1 MSKFFRKVASAF
13 VVMDENA
20 QQSGAAEGGD
30 GAPSA
35 GLDQITQE
43 TSSLLAQLE
52 GQPGTEKTSAPYEGS
67 LLDLTA
73 EDVFRLSQVE
83 DSPNSALRL
92 VKLITGLSMF
102 PREQQLTMVRAMD
115 VADDTWSEAA
125 VVQDAQKRQ
134 AILRKH
140 LANVA
145 AERAQR
151 MDQLSATIA
160 ETKKNGDAVLA
171 ELDKRIGELYARRE
185 KEATATATEVA
196 QLEQQQRELETAETR
211 ARQGTAQVIQAL
223 SGLLTFL
230 GVPQNAEPR

>member
-1 MSKFFRKVASAF
+1 MSKFFKKVASAF
-13 VVMDENA
+13 VVIDENA
-20 QQSGAAEGGD
+20 QDAGAAEGSE
-30 GAPSA
+30 AQSA
-35 GLDQITQE
+35 GLDQITQD

-52 GQPGTEKTSAPYEGS
+52 GQPAAQTSAAQTGGS

-73 EDVFRLSQVE
+73 EDVFRMSHVQ

-92 VKLITGLSMF
+92 IKLITGLSMF

-151 MDQLSATIA
+151 MNQVSATIA

-171 ELDKRIGELYARRE
+171 ELDKRIAELYARRE
-185 KEATATATEVA
+185 KEAAATTTEVA
-196 QLEQQQRELETAETR
+196 QLEQQQRELEAAETR

-230 GVPQNAEPR
+230 GVPQSSEPR

>member
-13 VVMDENA
+13 VVVDEDA
-20 QQSGAAEGGD
+20 QGAGAAEGND
-30 GAPSA
+30 AKSA
-35 GLDQITQE
+35 GLDQITQD

-52 GQPGTEKTSAPYEGS
+52 GQPATQTSAAQSGGS

-73 EDVFRLSQVE
+73 EDVFRMSHVE

-92 VKLITGLSMF
+92 IKLITGLSMF

-151 MDQLSATIA
+151 MDQVSATIA

-171 ELDKRIGELYARRE
+171 ELDKRIAELYARRE
-185 KEATATATEVA
+185 KEAAATATEVA
-196 QLEQQQRELETAETR
+196 KLEQQQRELDAAETR

-230 GVPQNAEPR
+230 GVPQSSEPR